1 MSGLLGKVAG
11 DIKTSTSRKT
21 KTAHDLSDHR
31 PIILTAKFFKKT
43 EEQIKREKVEQE
55 DITRE
60 KFKEQQKRF
69 GDLLKTSGQKQKRAE
84 TGVRKAGISV
94 RRNNKLF

>member
-1 MSGLLGKVAG
+1 MSRLFGGVVEDVKTISKRKL
-11 DIKTSTSRKT
+11 KTS
-21 KTAHDLSDHR
+21 HDLSDHR